1 MLSSLP
7 IELLKACILMLA
19 GAYLFAR
26 FSPSKPPS
34 PDVKIVQE
42 QAAKCKAVARKETKP
57 DGTKT
62 EEIVFESEVAQKQ
75 EVLLGPKLDP
85 YKIYIGAGTDLKGQL
100 SVSKGNQLHQIKTDG
115 NKDHVYYFNYKVL
128 EINL

>member
-1 MLSSLP
+1 MML
-7 IELLKACILMLA
+7 I
-19 GAYLFAR
+19 GAYLCAR
-26 FSPSKPPS
+26 FMPEPKLPE
-34 PDVKIVQE
+34 VKVVQA

-75 EVLLGPKLDP
+75 EVVLVPKLDP
-85 YKIYIGAGTDLKGQL
+85 YKIYLGAGTDLKGQL
-100 SVSKGNQLHQIKTDG
+100 SVSKGNQLHQVKSDG
-115 NKDHVYYFNYKVL
+115 NKDHVYYFSYKVL